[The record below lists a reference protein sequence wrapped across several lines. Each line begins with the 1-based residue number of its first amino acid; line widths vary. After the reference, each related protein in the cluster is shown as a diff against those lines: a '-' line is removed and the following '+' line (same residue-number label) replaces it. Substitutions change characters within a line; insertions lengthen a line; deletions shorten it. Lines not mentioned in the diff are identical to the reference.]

1 MQQKSLPGVVRFFLG
16 ILTFILCVALFASTV
31 ATVVV
36 ADVRFLAS
44 KNTMEDLIASLLTTA
59 AAPASPSVG
68 TLAAGRAMTMVG
80 SSAPPAQ
87 LPEEDSSQSE
97 GLLTDYCYELLEEM
111 FGGDVPLTKQQVN
124 QLLEES
130 TLPEFISAKGASL
143 VNDVFTGNLT
153 TAITR
158 NEVVQ
163 LLEENKQ
170 LFENAFSQPLTAQ
183 QIDEVADWAVESGI
197 LDKAQEILTETVG
210 ITTSIGT
217 SQPQLDTEAL
227 TQIAA
232 SGQLETEDLPVL
244 LDAFRYLT
252 SARIL
257 GICIAA
263 CVIFSA
269 LMFLAKWGNP
279 SGALYA
285 SGCVYLIVGVL
296 SLLVSLFFHLLPMLW
311 QEPAAQV
318 VRKVV
323 LAVTP
328 VHGGVAGLG
337 LVLIIAGAI
346 ITACR
351 RKKYGV
357 RE

>member
-1 MQQKSLPGVVRFFLG
+1 MQKKPLPGVVRFFLG
-16 ILTFILCVALFASTV
+16 ILSFVLCVALFVSTV

-36 ADVRFLAS
+36 ADIRFLAS

-59 AAPASPSVG
+59 AAPASPTVG
-68 TLAAGRAMTMVG
+68 NLTAGRAMTMVG
-80 SSAPPAQ
+80 SSAPPSQ
-87 LPEEDSSQSE
+87 LPEEDSSQSA
-97 GLLTDYCYELLEEM
+97 GLLTDYCYELMEEM
-111 FGGDVPLTKQQVN
+111 FGSDLPLTKQQLN

-143 VNDVFTGNLT
+143 VNDLFTGNMT

-158 NEVVQ
+158 DEVVQ

-170 LFENAFSQPLTAQ
+170 LFEDAFSQPLTAQ
-183 QIDEVADWAVESGI
+183 QINEVADWAVDSGI

-210 ITTSIGT
+210 IDPTIGA

-227 TQIAA
+227 TQIAT
-232 SGQLETEDLPVL
+232 SGQLESNDLPVL
-244 LDAFRYLT
+244 LNAFRYLT
-252 SARIL
+252 SVEVL

-263 CVIFSA
+263 CFILSA
-269 LMFLAKWGNP
+269 LMFAAKWGNP
-279 SGALYA
+279 GGALYA
-285 SGCVYLIVGVL
+285 SGYVYLIVGVL

-318 VRKVV
+318 VRKIV

-337 LVLIIAGAI
+337 LVLIIAGAVI
-346 ITACR
+346 NACR